1 MCSWKGVCGLA
12 MVIIGSLGHFVALPF
27 CDLTLIAC
35 NAGSGVIFNIVI
47 ATKYLGEKF
56 SAKYDIAAVCCVAIG
71 TLIIVLLSNKEQQVF
86 TVPTILE
93 LLTAFRS
100 ICYFLA
106 TIAAMIAVKILT
118 PKLL

>member
-1 MCSWKGVCGLA
+1 
-12 MVIIGSLGHFVALPF
+12 MVAIGSIGHFVALPF